1 MRGSIQSYRKVSL
14 ESQLADASPHKITQM
29 LFNGALER
37 IAQSKAAME
46 QHDIAQKGL
55 LIGKAIGIIQ
65 GLKSSLVMDDG
76 GDIAANLGQLYD
88 FMLRRITEANI
99 NNDPQALDDVSAI
112 LREIKEAWDAIPA
125 DKHYITANKEP
136 A

>member
-1 MRGSIQSYRKVSL
+1 MRSSLQSYRKVSL
-14 ESQLADASPHKITQM
+14 ESEIAVASPHRIIQLM
-29 LFNGALER
+29 FNGALER
-37 IAQSKAAME
+37 LAQCRYAIEQNNLEAKALYISKSV
-46 QHDIAQKGL
+46 
-55 LIGKAIGIIQ
+55 GIIT
-65 GLKSSLVMDDG
+65 GLKSSLNMEAG
-76 GDIAANLGQLYD
+76 GDIAGNLDRLYD
-88 FMLRRITEANI
+88 FSLRKITEANI